1 MPTNTPTKEIKTL
14 FLYRRSGL
22 LQCFPNLVLYYI
34 STKMLYEFHT
44 SIFYAT
50 DNMNIHIENTEWH

>member
-1 MPTNTPTKEIKTL
+1 MPTNTPTKEIKKL

-22 LQCFPNLVLYYI
+22 LQCFPSLVLYYI

-44 SIFYAT
+44 SIFYPT
-50 DNMNIHIENTEWH
+50 DIMNIQIENTEWH